1 MKYMDPHVITAIKCR
16 INIVR
21 DDQEIII
28 QQRIGQFQG
37 VMPERY
43 SFIFRGNAQTLDHAL
58 TSSGLDELIRDYGYG
73 RGNADAAVDLINVD
87 STLLRSSDHDG
98 LILFLIKD
106 SDGDGVTD
114 DLDMCPGTVIPE
126 SVPTKELRTNN
137 FALVDDNRNFDTTP
151 PEGEGPGAS
160 FDIFDTAGLF
170 YGIVDPMYEGPLAPI
185 L

>member
-37 VMPERY
+37 VMPEHAFSADTPDIDIR
-43 SFIFRGNAQTLDHAL
+43 FGNV
-58 TSSGLDELIRDYGYG
+58 G
-73 RGNADAAVDLINVD
+73 RGRALF
-87 STLLRSSDHDG
+87 LDG
-98 LILFLIKD
+98 LVLFLIKD

-126 SVPTKELRTNN
+126 SVPTNELRTNN
-137 FALVDDNRNFDTTP
+137 FALVDDDRNFDTTP

-170 YGIVDPMYEGPLAPI
+170 YGIVGAASAAIVL
-185 L
+185 